1 MSLNADPR
9 PRRVLMV
16 GAYDPDYPRHAILK
30 AGLQAAGIEVIE
42 RRLPPQATTR
52 ERFGLLMRSRQALS
66 RCDAMLLP
74 AFNQVIAPAAGALA
88 RLAGKPL
95 LVDYMVG
102 LADVDV
108 DRGTVGARRA
118 ALHRA
123 IDRYNLRHFAMMT
136 DTDAHRWAFARLL
149 DVPVERLHVVPVG
162 ARAEWLDAAPVP
174 TRAAGDPLVVGW
186 VGTYI
191 PFQGVAVILEAAALL
206 RDDPS
211 IRFELIG
218 RGQTYAQS
226 IELARV
232 LNLAN
237 VTFLNEFY
245 SLPQLLPRLA
255 RSTILLGVFGA
266 TEKTDYV
273 VPNKV
278 YDGLAFGRP
287 VITAE
292 AAALREFFTPGEHL
306 ITVPPGDAAA
316 LAAAIR
322 ALASDPDRIQA
333 LGAAG
338 VRRIREA
345 FLPAHIG
352 ERVAAIFD
360 RLTQRLDHI

>member
-1 MSLNADPR
+1 
-9 PRRVLMV
+9 
-16 GAYDPDYPRHAILK
+16 
-30 AGLQAAGIEVIE
+30 
-42 RRLPPQATTR
+42 
-52 ERFGLLMRSRQALS
+52 
-66 RCDAMLLP
+66 
-74 AFNQVIAPAAGALA
+74 
-88 RLAGKPL
+88 
-95 LVDYMVG
+95 
-102 LADVDV
+102 
-108 DRGTVGARRA
+108 
-118 ALHRA
+118 
-123 IDRYNLRHFAMMT
+123 
-136 DTDAHRWAFARLL
+136 
-149 DVPVERLHVVPVG
+149 
-162 ARAEWLDAAPVP
+162 
-174 TRAAGDPLVVGW
+174 
-186 VGTYI
+186 
-191 PFQGVAVILEAAALL
+191 VAVILEAAALL

-266 TEKTDYV
+266 TDKTDYV

-322 ALASDPDRIQA
+322 ALASDPDRIQT

>member
-30 AGLQAAGIEVIE
+30 AGLQAAGIEVVE
-42 RRLPPQATTR
+42 RQLPPQATTR
-52 ERFGLLMRSRQALS
+52 ERLNLLVRSRRALS

-74 AFNQVIAPAAGALA
+74 AFNQTIAPAAGALA
-88 RLAGKPL
+88 RFAGKPL

-102 LADVDV
+102 LADVDA
-108 DRGTVGARRA
+108 DRGTVSERRA

-123 IDRYNLRHFAMMT
+123 IDRYNLRHFALMT
-136 DTDAHRWAFARLL
+136 DTDAHRRAFARLL
-149 DVPVERLHVVPVG
+149 NVPVDGVHVVPVG
-162 ARAEWLDAAPVP
+162 ARPEWLDAAPLP

-186 VGTYI
+186 AGTYI
-191 PFQGVAVILEAAALL
+191 PFQGVAVILKAAALL
-206 RDDPS
+206 REDPS
-211 IRFELIG
+211 IQFELIG
-218 RGQTYAQS
+218 RGQTYVES
-226 IELARV
+226 IELARAF
-232 LNLAN
+232 NLAN
-237 VTFLNEFY
+237 VKFLNEFY
-245 SLPQLLPRLA
+245 SLPQLLPLMA

-266 TEKTDYV
+266 VEKTSYV

-292 AAALREFFTPGEHL
+292 AAALSEFFTPGKHL

-322 ALASDPDRIQA
+322 ALANDPDRMRA
-333 LGAAG
+333 LGEAG
-338 VRRIREA
+338 ARRIREA
-345 FLPAHIG
+345 FLPGHIG
-352 ERVAAIFD
+352 ERVAAIFA
-360 RLTQRLDHI
+360 RLIRSA

>member
-1 MSLNADPR
+1 MPLNADPR

-16 GAYDPDYPRHAILK
+16 GAYDPDYPRHAILRM
-30 AGLQAAGIEVIE
+30 GLQAAGIEVIE
-42 RRLPPQATTR
+42 RRLPPRATMR
-52 ERFGLLMRSRQALS
+52 ERLDLLMRSRQALS
-66 RCDAMLLP
+66 RCDAVLLP
-74 AFNQVIAPAAGALA
+74 AFNQTLAPAAGALA
-88 RLAGKPL
+88 RFAGKPL

-102 LADVDV
+102 LADVDA
-108 DRGTVGARRA
+108 DRRTVGRRRA

-123 IDRYNLRHFAMMT
+123 IDRHNLRRYALMT

-149 DVPVERLHVVPVG
+149 NVPAEQLHVVPVG
-162 ARAEWLDAAPVP
+162 ARAEWLDAAPLP
-174 TRAAGDPLVVGW
+174 TRVAGEPLVVGW

-211 IRFELIG
+211 IQFELIG
-218 RGQTYAQS
+218 RGQTYAES
-226 IELARV
+226 IELARA
-232 LNLAN
+232 LNLTN

-245 SLPQLLPRLA
+245 SFPQLLPLMA

-266 TEKTDYV
+266 AEKTDYV

-316 LAAAIR
+316 LAAAVR
-322 ALASDPDRIQA
+322 ALASDPDRVKA
-333 LGAAG
+333 LGKAG
-338 VRRIREA
+338 TRRIREA
-345 FLPAHIG
+345 FLPVHIG
-352 ERVAAIFD
+352 ERVAAILA
-360 RLTQRLDHI
+360 RLTLSA